1 MNYNLLI
8 VVKLL
13 ILLLCCI
20 IIGYIIWHITKYII
34 KDKLKLSKYN
44 IFGNMLEPINIYRL
58 DIKYYQPPNGNIN
71 NITKVVL
78 NKLNINKTTDIFDNW
93 ILYIPRNYNYIELE
107 LIEIKPANTKQIIYA
122 IKGCD
127 SLCSKNQLWSILHT
141 YYGRN
146 KASKLIPES
155 YSLNDNLD
163 ITHFRNKYLHN
174 SNNINNN
181 NNNINNSTITPFIL
195 KKNIQGKKGLMLVN
209 NAMDAINNG
218 KANGYKVIQLYI
230 HNPFTINKRKLNIR
244 LYVIIICHLENV
256 EWLLYDKGKCLYTN
270 KHYDITNSLS
280 DKYIND
286 KEQHFTSL
294 NVDNNKI
301 YLDEKLPE
309 SLADL
314 NNVLGDDVYT
324 RLITNIISILKDVKK
339 AYKTKLGNLP
349 VLRNNKCF
357 QLFGLDF
364 ILDDNMSPYLL
375 EFNKGPAM
383 SINSPNDKQLKQT
396 LICDIFE
403 YVLLNKD
410 NNAFI
415 IL

>member
-1 MNYNLLI
+1 MTYNLLI

-20 IIGYIIWHITKYII
+20 IIGYII

-163 ITHFRNKYLHN
+163 ITHFRNKYLQN

-270 KHYDITNSLS
+270 KYYDITNSLS

-309 SLADL
+309 SLVDL

-339 AYKTKLGNLP
+339 AYKPKLGNLP
-349 VLRNNKCF
+349 ALRNNKCF

-415 IL
+415 NL